1 MGLKQQEII
10 NVGLVG
16 YGYWGPN
23 LLRNLMIIPGCRVVA
38 CCDKHADRLDM
49 VGERY
54 PGVKLIS
61 DYREMLAMPELDAV
75 IVATPVNTHYQLAA
89 EALTHGKHV
98 FVEKPMATTSV
109 DARDL
114 VDKAKARGL
123 VLMVGHTFLYSPPV
137 IKIKELI
144 DSGALG
150 EIYYISSSRVNLGIH
165 QPDVSV
171 IWDLAPHDFSIIFYW
186 LSEEPTFVSASGRDF
201 IQRGLHDVAFID
213 LDFPSGAVAHV
224 QDSWLSPA
232 KRRQMTIVGSEKMVV
247 YDDTNLEEQVRI
259 FDKSVCYVDDPDTF
273 GKHQLTY
280 RTGDITTPRLEALE
294 PLATELSH
302 YIDCIV
308 SGMSSRT
315 DGLHGLAIVKAL
327 EAADRSIN
335 NGGGKQPVGSV
346 DFDSLELVAEKME
359 LHRGVTRV

>member
-1 MGLKQQEII
+1 MARNHQETI

-38 CCDKHADRLDM
+38 CCDKYADRLEK
-49 VGERY
+49 VSERY
-54 PGVKLIS
+54 PSVKLIS
-61 DYREMLAMPELDAV
+61 DYQELLATEEVDAV
-75 IVATPVNTHYQLAA
+75 VIATPVNTHYRMAA

-98 FVEKPMATTSV
+98 FVEKPMATTSI

-114 VDKAKARGL
+114 VDKAEDRGL

-137 IKIKELI
+137 NKIKELI

-150 EIYYISSSRVNLGIH
+150 DIYYISSSRVNLGIH

-213 LDFPSGAVAHV
+213 LEFPSGAVAHV

-232 KRRQMTIVGSEKMVV
+232 KRRQMTIVGSEKMVI
-247 YDDTNLEEQVRI
+247 YDDTNFEEQVRV
-259 FDKSVCYVDDPDTF
+259 FDKGVSLVDDPDTF

-294 PLATELSH
+294 PLAIELSH
-302 YIDCIV
+302 FIDCIV
-308 SGMSSRT
+308 GGMRSRT

-335 NGGGKQPVGSV
+335 NGGGKQAPGSV
-346 DFDSLELVAEKME
+346 DLDSLGLDAEQME
-359 LHRGVTRV
+359 LPRDVTHV